1 MKGKRV
7 NINTYVTIL
16 EPYLKLGL
24 TLHEACKQSRIPYT
38 TVIKYKK
45 DHEDV
50 CRRLDALEDYAVVI
64 AKISLMKGI
73 KEDPNL
79 ALKYLE
85 RVRRNEFSLKTEQ
98 VSKYQ
103 VQVRP
108 IMDLTEAQKA
118 ILSDNSNNIPP
129 ILGGASAGHA
139 QIEQNVEVESS
150 LQLEGGKTVEYK
162 PDEFEEPRKL
172 QDNPVFKDYNNILI
186 SPTKLDDN
194 TID

>member
-45 DHEDV
+45 DDEDV

-103 VQVRP
+103 VQIRP
-108 IMDLTEAQKA
+108 IMDLTETQKA
-118 ILSDNSNNIPP
+118 ILSDNPNNIPP

-139 QIEQNVEVESS
+139 QIEQ
-150 LQLEGGKTVEYK
+150 
-162 PDEFEEPRKL
+162 PRKL

-194 TID
+194 TND